1 VYVYVLVSVTLLKVR
16 DRLLTD
22 LPLPHCCVLTFVLSY
37 SCWCGVSEIVYHHF
51 KFTLKIRSDSIIV
64 QKSKQ
69 NISFI
74 CVCNDGYE

>member
-1 VYVYVLVSVTLLKVR
+1 MTPEILHRYFYYPTISMEFETI
-16 DRLLTD
+16 
-22 LPLPHCCVLTFVLSY
+22 TFVLSY

-74 CVCNDGYE
+74 CVCDDGYE